1 MTAPTH
7 ENFIQAYH
15 KGNVRIQFDMEQALE
30 ILLQH
35 QTDPNVHKTFLKLK
49 KAKKNTKWLLAG
61 GLIVLLTPF
70 KALCLIVLLFLAL
83 MYLGERYARTYI
95 TQQMLSSE
103 NFYNEMVNE
112 KVVNIIVNQ
121 SGSSIPELK

>member
-7 ENFIQAYH
+7 DSFIQAYH

-35 QTDPNVHKTFLKLK
+35 QTDPNIHKAFLKLK

-61 GLIVLLTPF
+61 GLIALLTPF
-70 KALCLIVLLFLAL
+70 KALCFLVLLFLAL

-95 TQQMLSSE
+95 TREMLSNE
-103 NFYNEMVNE
+103 TFYNEMIKQ

-121 SGSSIPELK
+121 SSNSIPEM